1 MMYEKEIKFFD
12 EVALDTIVVPA
23 HPKGFEEVFLGE
35 KRWPNLKI
43 DQKRKAYV
51 RFIAVY
57 QTRPVSTIT
66 HYVEVERFD
75 PLEQKGRYT
84 VIFKGEP
91 KGNYSPPSDFWVA
104 FKAQARVRVMVFHAD

>member
-91 KGNYSPPSDFWVA
+91 KGNYSPPPLIFG
-104 FKAQARVRVMVFHAD
+104 